1 MSSSKNGDET
11 EVRMRHSC
19 IPMNLSNINEK
30 LTKTQRAHIE
40 CTPFKWVMGIS
51 NNFSISSGL
60 LWELVSR
67 WDVHSRGFRVR
78 DRIVPFT
85 PVDVSFALGLPIV
98 GKSLVVEEDQQC
110 ETLDL
115 FKGADITINNIHKQ
129 LCYHKKKLVNF
140 VRLYILLAFAEF
152 YFPKIGNKVFT
163 GFVKQLDDLDSLDAH
178 SWGIAVYNFVVSSL
192 CESSV
197 VLKEG
202 KNKAQ
207 RHLNGCA
214 AILFSFPRVLNWP
227 VISIQK
233 KNIGKAFEK
242 NMIIDR
248 VVATKEELKYDIVN
262 AALFE
267 QEQQF
272 VDVINYHRLVA
283 ENKDFKERIAILEY
297 EVRMMKEAR
306 VNTPV
311 EEEVVQDDRQLVNFI
326 TEDEVG
332 TLAGDVEHNTP
343 FNDDANV
350 AENQLK
356 SKSNMATRMRKK
368 PMKRGKRT
376 KLNL

>member
-1 MSSSKNGDET
+1 MDISK
-11 EVRMRHSC
+11 
-19 IPMNLSNINEK
+19 
-30 LTKTQRAHIE
+30 
-40 CTPFKWVMGIS
+40 
-51 NNFSISSGL
+51 NFSISGGL
-60 LWELVSR
+60 LWKLVSR
-67 WDVHSRGFRVR
+67 WDVRSRGFRVR

-85 PVDVSFALGLPIV
+85 PVDVSFALGLSIV

-110 ETLDL
+110 QTLDL
-115 FKGADITINNIHKQ
+115 FKGDEVTINNIHKQ
-129 LCYHKKKLVNF
+129 LRCHKKKLVNF

-152 YFPKIGNKVFT
+152 YFPKTGNKVFT
-163 GFVKQLDDLDSLDAH
+163 RFLKQLDDLDSLDAH

-197 VLKEG
+197 MLKDG

-214 AILFSFPRVLNWP
+214 AILQIWAFNHLSLGKVPVVSRFSFPRLLNWP
-227 VISIQK
+227 VISMQK
-233 KNIGKAFEK
+233 KNIEKAFEK

-248 VVATKEELKYDIVN
+248 VVATEEELKYDIVN

-267 QEQQF
+267 QGEQF
-272 VDVINYHRLVA
+272 VDVIDYHRLVV
-283 ENKDFKERIAILEY
+283 ENKDFKERITVLEY

-306 VNTPV
+306 VNTPF
-311 EEEVVQDDRQLVNFI
+311 EDEVVQDDRQLVNFI

-332 TLAGDVEHNTP
+332 TLAGDVGHNTP

-368 PMKRGKRT
+368 PRKRGKRT
-376 KLNL
+376 RLNL